1 MSYEPL
7 AKRIRPETLD
17 EVVGQKH
24 ILGNGKV
31 LRSALDSGN
40 IPNMIFYGPPGVG
53 KTTVASI
60 IAKQTNRTLR
70 LLNGTECSTGDIRTI
85 IAESGSLTAPNGI
98 LLYIDEIQYLTR
110 KQQQVLL
117 RQIEDGGITFIAAT
131 TENPYFYVFGG
142 ILSRCSVFEFKP
154 LGKDDVK
161 TAILRGID
169 VVAGETGNPC
179 EADDEAID
187 YIAEAVGGDVR
198 KALNA
203 VELLFYSADGKV
215 TPELA
220 KQAVQKSFSG
230 YDKEGDSHYDLL
242 SAFQKSIR
250 GSDENAAVFYLA
262 KLLDAGDLPAVCRRM
277 LVVAAEDIGLA
288 YPQALPIAK
297 AAADSAIQLGLP
309 EARIPLAEAV
319 LLLATCPKSN
329 SAVCAIDA
337 ALADVQA
344 GLGRQIP
351 QSLRDTHYNGAK
363 DQGHGEGYVYP
374 HGYPDN
380 YYPCNYL
387 PEDIQNKKYY
397 TFDNSAR
404 EQKTGEYWKAVKG
417 KTNKR

>member
-7 AKRIRPETLD
+7 AKRIRPESLD
-17 EVVGQKH
+17 QVFGQEH
-24 ILGNGKV
+24 ILGEGKV
-31 LRSALDSGN
+31 LRRALDSGS

-60 IAKQTNRTLR
+60 IAKRTNRTLR
-70 LLNGTECSTGDIRTI
+70 VLNGTECSTGDIRNI
-85 IAESGSLTAPNGI
+85 IAESGTLTAPEGV

-117 RQIEDGGITFIAAT
+117 RQIEDGGVTFIAAT

-142 ILSRCSVFEFKP
+142 VLSRCSVFEFKP
-154 LGKDDVK
+154 LKKEDVRK
-161 TAILRGID
+161 AVLRGIET
-169 VVAGETGNPC
+169 VKAETGNPC
-179 EADDEAID
+179 EADEEAID
-187 YIAEAVGGDVR
+187 YVCEAVGGDVR

-203 VELLFYSADGKV
+203 VELLFYPASGRVD
-215 TPELA
+215 LDQA
-220 KQAVQKSFSG
+220 KQAVQKSFTG

-262 KLLDAGDLPAVCRRM
+262 KLLDAGDLPSVCRRL

-288 YPQALPIAK
+288 YPQGIAIAK
-297 AAADSAIQLGLP
+297 AAVDSALQLGLP

-319 LLLATCPKSN
+319 ILLATSPKSN
-329 SAVCAIDA
+329 SAICAIDS

-344 GLGRQIP
+344 GLGRRIP
-351 QSLRDTHYNGAK
+351 DVLRDTHYSGAK
-363 DQGHGEGYVYP
+363 KQGFGKGYVYP

-380 YYPCNYL
+380 YYPCDLL
-387 PEDIQNKKYY
+387 PSDLKGKKYY
-397 TFDNSAR
+397 SFDKSAR
-404 EQKTGEYWKAVKG
+404 EQKTGEYWDKVKNRKDG
-417 KTNKR
+417 E